1 MTSVAVTARG
11 EVVVLA
17 VQGRLDATAGAAL
30 LAAVGEAV
38 DEDAS
43 RIEIDLRPVTSFT
56 PAGAESLAAC
66 RGIAADLRD
75 GLHYCTGPGPG
86 QDALLVAYAD

>member
-17 VQGRLDATAGAAL
+17 LQGRLDATAGAAL

-56 PAGAESLAAC
+56 PAGAEALAQC
-66 RGIAADLRD
+66 REVSDELRD

-86 QDALLVAYAD
+86 HDALLVAYAE

>member
-1 MTSVAVTARG
+1 MSSVAVTAQG

-30 LAAVGEAV
+30 LAAVGQAV
-38 DEDAS
+38 VGGIPRVD
-43 RIEIDLRPVTSFT
+43 IDLRPVTSFT
-56 PAGAESLAAC
+56 PAGAGALAAC
-66 RGIAADLRD
+66 RTAAVELTD

-86 QDALLVAYAD
+86 QDALLTAYPE

>member
-1 MTSVAVTARG
+1 MTSVAVTAWG

-17 VQGRLDATAGAAL
+17 VQGRLDAAAGAAL

-38 DEDAS
+38 NDDVS

-56 PAGAESLAAC
+56 PAGAKALADCRARAEESSD
-66 RGIAADLRD
+66 R
-75 GLHYCTGPGPG
+75 LHYCTGPGPG
-86 QDALLVAYAD
+86 HDALLVAYAD